1 MKGHILYVDGPANG
15 RRLLAVGTI
24 SARVDRCDGSSPAI
38 LRDHAGAALVFENQ
52 DEALVA
58 GHCAAYPGQTYR
70 TVYAG
75 HVKGLAGSPHVM
87 VPDGTPVA
95 WALGPA

>member
-1 MKGHILYVDGPANG
+1 MKGHIVYVDGPSRG

-24 SARVDRCDGSSPAI
+24 SARVDRCDGAAPAV
-38 LRDHAGAALVFENQ
+38 LVDSAGAVLVFESQ

-58 GHCAAYPGQTYR
+58 GHCAAYPGQTSR
-70 TVYAG
+70 TVHAG
-75 HVKGLAGSPHVM
+75 HVLARARFQYVTIPE
-87 VPDGTPVA
+87 GTPVA